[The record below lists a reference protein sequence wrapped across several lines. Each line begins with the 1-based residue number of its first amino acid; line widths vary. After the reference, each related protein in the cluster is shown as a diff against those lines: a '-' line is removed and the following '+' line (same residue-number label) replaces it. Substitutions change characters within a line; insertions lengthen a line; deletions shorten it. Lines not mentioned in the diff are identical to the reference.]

1 MSATEAM
8 AEALREPREAAR
20 KLYAGYADGDRPFR
34 EYAALA
40 AAFNVAFAALV
51 ARRRDRL
58 PERYALSDLVL
69 VGVATHKLSRV
80 VTKDRVTS
88 FLRAP
93 FTRYRAAEGRAEV
106 SEEARGA
113 GLRRAVG
120 ELLVCPYCV
129 ALWVSAGLS
138 LGLVYAP
145 RVTRLASFTLS
156 SLALADA
163 LQVAYR
169 GLDDRL
175 SPGR

>member
-1 MSATEAM
+1 M
-8 AEALREPREAAR
+8 
-20 KLYAGYADGDRPFR
+20 
-34 EYAALA
+34 
-40 AAFNVAFAALV
+40 
-51 ARRRDRL
+51 
-58 PERYALSDLVL
+58 
-69 VGVATHKLSRV
+69 
-80 VTKDRVTS
+80 
-88 FLRAP
+88 
-93 FTRYRAAEGRAEV
+93 

-175 SPGR
+175 SGIR